1 MIITQLH
8 ENVDEFYI
16 TDNAISSF
24 PKLRSQGGQVD
35 VYIEGVVVMP
45 TKELVDGFIGI
56 LASYYVFNLAYPS
69 SLAATLKLAPKVK
82 KLLHK
87 LDK

>member
-1 MIITQLH
+1 MIIAQLH
-8 ENVDEFYI
+8 ENIDEFYI

-24 PKLRSQGGQVD
+24 PKLRSQGEQVD

-56 LASYYVFNLAYPS
+56 LASFVFNLAYPS
-69 SLAATLKLAPKVK
+69 ATLFLPTPAWNKRCGVQVSPKG
-82 KLLHK
+82 
-87 LDK
+87 